1 MALHVA
7 APFLDLF
14 RHVFGSEVAGHHD
27 RLATPLGRFA
37 AENNPAEFR
46 RLGGRGGSRNG
57 LGARRK
63 FEAGEGG
70 EGVLAEMLFV
80 DGIDL
85 SGRLVLHGKSVNGC
99 LWWGNPLVSVKE
111 WAMEEKPVLTRRHFM
126 GMTVGASLLSLSGCK
141 PAPGQKVL
149 EPLKL
154 LFYTDIHTIL
164 DRGVPEALAK
174 AAEELNRLG
183 GDICIA
189 GGDCIHR
196 GLQST
201 PEEAAPKYD
210 LYLTL
215 PKKLNM
221 RVEHV
226 VGNHDLIGK
235 LPSNGGATG
244 IYDPRSMFREKLGIQ
259 STYRSF
265 DVKGYHFILL
275 DSVEFLGDEK
285 YRGFI
290 GPEQMEWLKA
300 DVAKVPADQPIILV
314 SHIPFRSTFL
324 QTIDRPEA
332 ALPPNLVVVNAPEV
346 LDVFKEKNLVLVLQ
360 GHLHVNECIR
370 WNNLTFLMG
379 GAVCAKWWRGPQFGT
394 AEGFD
399 QISMNGAKLDYQYRD
414 YGWHAAPEEYDPK
427 SLK

>member
-7 APFLDLF
+7 APFFDLSGC
-14 RHVFGSEVAGHHD
+14 VFGGEVAGDDD
-27 RLATPLGRFA
+27 RLAAPLGGFA
-37 AENNPAEFR
+37 TEDDPAEFG
-46 RLGGRGGSRNG
+46 RLGRRRNDRNG
-57 LGARRK
+57 LGAGRK
-63 FEAGEGG
+63 LKAGESG

-80 DGIDL
+80 GGIDL
-85 SGRLVLHGKSVNGC
+85 SGRLVLHVKSVNGC
-99 LWWGNPLVSVKE
+99 LWWGNPPVSVKE
-111 WAMEEKPVLTRRHFM
+111 WDMEEKPALTRRHFV
-126 GMTVGASLLSLSGCK
+126 GMTLGASLLSLSGCK
-141 PAPGQKVL
+141 PGPGQKAL
-149 EPLKL
+149 EPLNL

-174 AAEELNRLG
+174 AAAELNRLG

-201 PEEAAPKYD
+201 PEEAAPKFD

-235 LPSNGGATG
+235 LPPGGTG
-244 IYDPRSMFREKLGIQ
+244 IYDPRAMFREKLGIKE
-259 STYRSF
+259 TYRSF

-275 DSVEFLGDEK
+275 DSVEWLGDEK

-290 GPEQMEWLKA
+290 GPEQMAWLKA

-324 QTIDRPEA
+324 QAIDRPEA
-332 ALPPNLVVVNAPEV
+332 ALPPNLVVVNALEV
-346 LDVFKEKNLVLVLQ
+346 LDVFKGKNLTLVLQ

-394 AEGFD
+394 SEGFD
-399 QISMNGAKLDYQYRD
+399 QISLTGAKTDYQYRD
-414 YGWHAAPEEYDPK
+414 YGWHAAPEEYDPR